1 MALPSLDRLGQSGNM
16 RDDIV
21 VDRLPWRVACPNHA
35 SIRLLTVARK
45 GSCEPTSKM
54 ILLRT
59 QLLALCSKQE
69 GSEKSPQAPGLKSVD
84 TFLRVIKLSPC
95 LTAIEQDE
103 NDM

>member
-1 MALPSLDRLGQSGNM
+1 
-16 RDDIV
+16 
-21 VDRLPWRVACPNHA
+21 
-35 SIRLLTVARK
+35 
-45 GSCEPTSKM
+45 M